1 MVEWLP
7 DRIGRLTLIIFST
20 SSGLSFCSDASY
32 GFRTRVLGQAPGASV
47 VFRGVFRSRKWP
59 PTTVAEY
66 AQMMKYTRRNEPD
79 ENEKHGL
86 IYSKERGV
94 DFTSKGDRLVV
105 KYNFFKMTFDP
116 QARAREDVH

>member
-1 MVEWLP
+1 MARHQRYRAHAVVKSSTRSVII
-7 DRIGRLTLIIFST
+7 DVTLVFVCSQT
-20 SSGLSFCSDASY
+20 RCARAYDVASGLGPS
-32 GFRTRVLGQAPGASV
+32 
-47 VFRGVFRSRKWP
+47 P
-59 PTTVAEY
+59 PTKTMASPL
-66 AQMMKYTRRNEPD
+66 YTRRNEPD

-116 QARAREDVH
+116 QARAREDVATLS